1 MLAIKCINIYMK
13 NLLQSII
20 ITLLVIPTII
30 LALTPKETREVAD
43 YLQDISVTIRAEGE
57 YSKSEGSGILIT
69 REVDGQK
76 ITFVW
81 TCAHVVDN
89 LRSVRTA
96 IERGLPTKIVEFDD
110 VRIIKE
116 LVESGRRVGEINMDA
131 EVIKFSDS
139 EEGEDL
145 ALLMVRAR
153 DYGKASG
160 RFHLDDDS
168 PIIPIGT
175 ELFHVGSLLGQMG
188 ANSMTSGIVSQVGRT
203 YGKVEFDQ
211 TTVTAFPGSS
221 GGGVFLQDGTYVGM
235 IVRGAGEGFNLMV
248 PIRRMI
254 RYAKKHD
261 IMWALDPKTKGPTL
275 DEIHALPI
283 ESTSDSS
290 EETTKKKGSAKKR
303 EFNAMFPYLI
313 RTLEVN
319 EVEESEVKKLNVK
332 GDARPV
338 LEFK

>member
-13 NLLQSII
+13 KLIHSVL
-20 ITLLVIPTII
+20 ITLILTPITIF
-30 LALTPKETREVAD
+30 ALSPKETREVAD
-43 YLQDISVTIRAEGE
+43 YLQDISVTIRSEGE
-57 YSKSEGSGILIT
+57 YNKSEGSGILIT
-69 REVDGQK
+69 REIDGQK

-89 LRSVRTA
+89 LRSVRTV
-96 IERGLPTKIVEFDD
+96 IERGTPAKIVEFSD

-160 RFHLDDDS
+160 RFHLDLKS

-188 ANSMTSGIVSQVGRT
+188 SNSMTSGIVSQVGRT

-261 IMWALDPKTKGPTL
+261 IMWALDPKVKGPSL
-275 DEIHALPI
+275 DDIRKLPV
-283 ESTSDSS
+283 ESTSDSEDEKKDKS
-290 EETTKKKGSAKKR
+290 SSKKK
-303 EFNAMFPYLI
+303 EFNVTFPHLI
-313 RTLEVN
+313 RTLEIDTTE
-319 EVEESEVKKLNVK
+319 EVDVKKLNFK
-332 GDARPV
+332 GPAPV
-338 LEFK
+338 LEFR